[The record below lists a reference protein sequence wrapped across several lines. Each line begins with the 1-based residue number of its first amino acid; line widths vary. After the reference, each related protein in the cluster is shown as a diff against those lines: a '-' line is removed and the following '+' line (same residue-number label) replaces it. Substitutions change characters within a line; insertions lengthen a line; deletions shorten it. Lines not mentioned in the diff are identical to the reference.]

1 MTERLVVDKGRI
13 KRRDR
18 LGIVKAILNLVKTEG
33 DLKKTRIM
41 RGANLSFAQ
50 AVEYLELLEDSDTTI
65 EMLFEGQKRSRDHI
79 ISDVLKQASKK
90 RNLKTNIMY
99 GANLSSIQNETYLK
113 YLLEKKY
120 LKTEEI
126 GGKTHYI
133 PTPLGLEFAK
143 LWDKEHEVYQ
153 RLKKLWSERSNEGLL
168 KKIKLEKD
176 IEIYEITYKGNGFLD
191 LVFGGNGGG
200 GGYMDM
206 LYL

>member
-41 RGANLSFAQ
+41 R
-50 AVEYLELLEDSDTTI
+50 
-65 EMLFEGQKRSRDHI
+65 
-79 ISDVLKQASKK
+79 
-90 RNLKTNIMY
+90 